1 MTDVYAA
8 GEKRIR
14 SLSKER
20 FVNEINKNKKNFAK
34 TLDNFN
40 HLPKIILNEAERGD
54 IVIFIG
60 AGDISKWVND
70 LPDKWDYSLNIYYK
84 TKYFKKALI
93 NKKKSFILIFQKI

>member
-1 MTDVYAA
+1 MIWSILEHDQLKS
-8 GEKRIR
+8 G
-14 SLSKER
+14 
-20 FVNEINKNKKNFAK
+20 FVVWLVK

-70 LPDKWDYSLNIYYK
+70 LPSKL
-84 TKYFKKALI
+84 KKL
-93 NKKKSFILIFQKI
+93 KI

>member
-1 MTDVYAA
+1 MFLNLFRKRSNQKYINKVLNSKRLKIS
-8 GEKRIR
+8 EKKIR
-14 SLSKER
+14 SVSKES
-20 FVNEINKNKKNFAK
+20 FVNEMNKNKKNFAK

-70 LPDKWDYSLNIYYK
+70 LPNKLN
-84 TKYFKKALI
+84 
-93 NKKKSFILIFQKI
+93 KIKF